1 MSIRSNQASPAGSS
15 SNPYSL
21 PFPLPTQDDVLGYL
35 LAGAKRRAATARKQA
50 AAERRRL
57 AEEKKRSTRVRKVVP
72 PLTIITRLKRSYV
85 LNGRKYTL
93 AELLTLAQVARPKY
107 DLGLVLSKKG

>member
-72 PLTIITRLKRSYV
+72 PLTIITRSRARDLKKRGV
-85 LNGRKYTL
+85 
-93 AELLTLAQVARPKY
+93 
-107 DLGLVLSKKG
+107 